1 MEIWRTCALCGGGW
15 DAKCTYRFYVVVC
28 APLRRPRRYVYDS
41 VCLCVCVCRRR
52 RRRRP
57 SRVRCSRIVP
67 RHACVCGHVVRGA
80 LPPMLCTPAGRAAAH
95 SQEATHAANPPV
107 SVVSVG
113 EGQQIQ
119 HTWRDSIVHTV
130 LSSWLPRL
138 KTLKNAAKEEGGAVI
153 LHYYLDFLLR
163 PHAARDI
170 QL

>member
-52 RRRRP
+52 RRPP

-67 RHACVCGHVVRGA
+67 RHACVCGHVRGA
-80 LPPMLCTPAGRAAAH
+80 LPPMLCTPAGRA
-95 SQEATHAANPPV
+95 EP
-107 SVVSVG
+107 
-113 EGQQIQ
+113 Q
-119 HTWRDSIVHTV
+119 HTAKKPPTPLIHPCLWCLWVRASRCSTLGETVGHTV

-153 LHYYLDFLLR
+153 SHYYQDFLLR